1 MVAKATES
9 AGTEEKEFNFEEWL
23 REGFQGLRASLRCRP
38 PGLPEE
44 FKMHTR
50 AARKE
55 MLLAVRSLLDSAIRE
70 LEETPEPATKK

>member
-1 MVAKATES
+1 MSAKATQV
-9 AGTEEKEFNFEEWL
+9 EEKEFDLEEWL
-23 REGFQGLRASLRCRP
+23 QEGIRGLRSALRCRTP
-38 PGLPEE
+38 VLPEE

-70 LEETPEPATKK
+70 LEEAPEPAAKKG

>member
-1 MVAKATES
+1 MGAKATQS
-9 AGTEEKEFNFEEWL
+9 AQVEEKEFNLEEWL
-23 REGFQGLRASLRCRP
+23 REGIQGLRSSLKCRP
-38 PGLPEE
+38 PALPEE

-70 LEETPEPATKK
+70 LEETPEPAKKG